1 MARPPPFL
9 LDSLLQVASANA
21 TSSILVSLKLPACE
35 MGRRHFCNF
44 LGKTKRRRHTSRGI
58 CISTWSISETDLLR
72 FLDLSRFLAETGE
85 EACVGCAA
93 ELRPLRLALLRHL
106 PPCSFYLLL
115 FDRGLEGLK
124 VLPRKRG
131 GREFENFF
139 GERENLKPCFN
150 LFGNK
155 RSLKVIIYSSCQ
167 SCKRI
172 ILFVQTLC
180 QNRKYFLSSNFVQE
194 ILIFLK
200 LCTRG
205 RKC

>member
-1 MARPPPFL
+1 MY
-9 LDSLLQVASANA
+9 
-21 TSSILVSLKLPACE
+21 
-35 MGRRHFCNF
+35 
-44 LGKTKRRRHTSRGI
+44 
-58 CISTWSISETDLLR
+58 LR
-72 FLDLSRFLAETGE
+72 LNVLLDLSWFLAETHE
-85 EACVGCAA
+85 KSCVGCAA

-115 FDRGLEGLK
+115 FDRGLEGLN
-124 VLPRKRG
+124 VLMKKRE

-150 LFGNK
+150 LFGNQ
-155 RSLKVIIYSSCQ
+155 RSLKVIIYSRCQ
-167 SCKRI
+167 GCKGI
-172 ILFVQTLC
+172 IFKFVQTLC

-200 LCTRG
+200 LCARG